1 MESNRHLAAI
11 MFTDISGYTAMM
23 QQDEATALRWRTRH
37 RSVFQACHDE
47 FQGEVVQYFG
57 DGSLSVFKSSVQA
70 VRCAIAIQQELQKDP
85 QVPLRVGIHTG
96 DIIRT
101 AEEVIGDGVNIA
113 SRIESLAVPGSVLIS
128 RQLQFQVKNHGIET
142 TSLGIFDLKNVMTPL
157 EVFAIEAPGLMVPE
171 RSMLAMG
178 KVNEK
183 KADQATASQSIA
195 ILPFINMSNDPEQ
208 DYFCDG
214 ITEEIINSLS
224 PIQNLKVIARTSAF
238 AFKNKNEDVRKIGKQ
253 LEVETILEGSVRK
266 SGNKIRISS
275 QLVRTKDGSQ
285 FWSQRYDRELKDIFE
300 LQDEISMAIVDALKV
315 NLLGNERQ
323 KVLETKTR
331 DLQAYNLY
339 LKGLY
344 EWYKR
349 TRSGMTESIEL
360 FQQALSLDPQYTQAK
375 VGLANAYIAMS
386 DWGEMIA
393 AEALPKAKS
402 ILDEA
407 LYHDADHPAIYAALS
422 YHDICNWDKEGF
434 ARNHRKAISLDPEF
448 PFAHHIHTA
457 AQNLLGDFDTGLASS
472 LIARKNDP
480 LSTMFNF
487 SYAHLLY
494 QSGQLEAACEHFR
507 FIITLDPKF
516 KPAHLFMAHSQM
528 ALNQPDETVEAFR
541 GMLESDPISASAIP
555 ELEAAYTD
563 HGFEGAIRWMIDR
576 GLKFYGHALN
586 KPYHTASFRAFLGDK
601 DKAFD
606 DLFELCEIRSFRL
619 TGFRYDVLFDN
630 LKDDPRYQQLEEKIG
645 LWKS

>member
-1 MESNRHLAAI
+1 MEQNRHLAAI

-23 QQDEATALRWRTRH
+23 QQDESTAVRWRQRH
-37 RSVFQACHDE
+37 RTVLEACHE
-47 FQGEVVQYFG
+47 RYRGEIIQYFG
-57 DGSLSVFKSSVQA
+57 DGSLSIFRSSVQA
-70 VRCAIAIQQELQKDP
+70 VHCAIDMQQELQKDP
-85 QVPLRVGIHTG
+85 HVPLRIGIHTG

-101 AEEVIGDGVNIA
+101 EEEVIGDGVNIA
-113 SRIESLAVPGSVLIS
+113 SRIESLAVPGSILIS
-128 RQLQFQVKNHGIET
+128 RELQFQIKNHGIAT
-142 TSLGIFDLKNVMTPL
+142 VSLGIFDLKNVMTPL
-157 EVFAIEAPGLMVPE
+157 EVFAIEAPGLVVPE
-171 RSMLAMG
+171 RSMLEMG

-183 KADQATASQSIA
+183 KADEPVASRSIA
-195 ILPFINMSNDPEQ
+195 ILPFVNMSNDPEQ

-238 AFKNKNEDVRKIGKQ
+238 AFKNKNEDVRTIGKQ
-253 LEVETILEGSVRK
+253 LEVQTILEGSVRK

-275 QLVRTKDGSQ
+275 QLVHTGDGSQ

-315 NLLGNERQ
+315 NLLGDERQ
-323 KVLETKTR
+323 KVLEPKTR

-339 LKGLY
+339 LKGLF

-349 TRSGMTESIEL
+349 TRSGMLESMEL

-375 VGLANAYIAMS
+375 VGLANAFIALS
-386 DWGEMIA
+386 DWGEMRA
-393 AEALPKAKS
+393 SYALPKAKS

-407 LYHDADHPAIYAALS
+407 LDNDGDHASIFGALS

-434 ARNHRKAISLDPEF
+434 IRNHRKAVTLEPEF

-457 AQNLLGDFDTGLASS
+457 AQNILGDFDAGLASS

-494 QSGQLEAACEHFR
+494 QSGQLSEACEHFR
-507 FIITLDPKF
+507 FILSLDPKF
-516 KPAHLFMAHSQM
+516 KPAHLFMTHSYL
-528 ALNQPDETVEAFR
+528 ALNDADAAVQAFR
-541 GMLESDPISASAIP
+541 GMLECDPISASAIP
-555 ELEAAYTD
+555 ELDAVYTD
-563 HGFEGAIRWMIDR
+563 RGVEGAIRWMIDR
-576 GLKFYGHALN
+576 GIKFYGHTLN
-586 KPYHTASFRAFLGDK
+586 QPYHAAGFLAFLGEHDQV
-601 DKAFD
+601 
-606 DLFELCEIRSFRL
+606 FEQLHALYQIRSFRL
-619 TGFRYDVLFDN
+619 GGIAYDPQFRN
-630 LKDDPRYQQLEEKIG
+630 CKSDPRFQDLVEKIG
-645 LWKS
+645 LWQ